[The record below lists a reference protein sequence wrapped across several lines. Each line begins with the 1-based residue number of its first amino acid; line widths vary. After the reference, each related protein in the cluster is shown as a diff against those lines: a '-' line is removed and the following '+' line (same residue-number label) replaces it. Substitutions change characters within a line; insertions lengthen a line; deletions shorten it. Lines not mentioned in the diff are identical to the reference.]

1 MPRTMPHSHSPT
13 SRPPYSLAVNPG
25 LRLSRNPLAARHR
38 YSR

>member
-1 MPRTMPHSHSPT
+1 MPRKTPHSHSPT
-13 SRPPYSLAVNPG
+13 PKPLYSLAINLG